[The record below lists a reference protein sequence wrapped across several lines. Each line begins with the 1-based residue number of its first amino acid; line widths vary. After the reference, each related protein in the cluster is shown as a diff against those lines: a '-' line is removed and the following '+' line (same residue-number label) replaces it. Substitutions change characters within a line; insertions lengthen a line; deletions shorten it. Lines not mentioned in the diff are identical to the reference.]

1 MRIAGERHV
10 ARPSWPGE
18 QVVAAAQAGDEA
30 CLAALVSASH
40 PHVQRFAHALCAS
53 EQDAQDAAQEALIVL
68 FRKIG
73 TLRSATALSSWMF
86 QIVRNEC
93 IRRAQAMA
101 RRAGPVP
108 EPTTISA
115 EEHVLRR
122 LESERV
128 AAAIAALPAD
138 QRLVLIMRDVQGLP
152 GSTVATRTGLS
163 TAAMKSRLHRAR
175 AAVRAELNR
184 RDRAPDGLSG
194 GQARRSRNS

>member
-1 MRIAGERHV
+1 M

-18 QVVAAAQAGDEA
+18 QVVAAAQAGDQA
-30 CLAALVSASH
+30 SIAVLVSSSH
-40 PHVQRFAHALCAS
+40 PHVRRFAYALCAS
-53 EQDAQDAAQEALIVL
+53 DQDAEDAAQEALIVL

-73 TLRSATALSSWMF
+73 TLRAATALSSWMF

-93 IRRAQAMA
+93 IRRAQAMT
-101 RRAGPVP
+101 RRAAPAR

-115 EEHVLRR
+115 EEDVLRR
-122 LESERV
+122 LEAERV

-138 QRLVLIMRDVQGLP
+138 QRCVLVMRDVQGLP
-152 GSTVATRTGLS
+152 GSVVATRMGLS

-184 RDRAPDGLSG
+184 
-194 GQARRSRNS
+194 QNH